1 MIIIGITG
9 TIGAGKGTIVDF
21 LTGKGFVHYS
31 VRAFITE
38 ELNRRGIAVNRDNM
52 VVVANEMRAKNSPS
66 FIIEQLY
73 LQASESNQNCII
85 ESIRT
90 IGEVEQ
96 LRKFENFC
104 LFAVD
109 ANPELRYQR
118 IKGRNSETDQISYD
132 VFIENEKREMTS
144 DDMNKQNLSKCIS
157 MADYIIENNGTIDEL
172 NVKVEKILNDFRIK

>member
-21 LTGKGFVHYS
+21 LIEKGFVHYS
-31 VRAFITE
+31 VRTFITQ
-38 ELNRRGIAVNRDNM
+38 ELNRRGIEVNRDNM

-66 FIIEQLY
+66 YIIEQLY
-73 LQASESNQNCII
+73 EQASQSKQNCII

-96 LRKFENFC
+96 LKKYGNFC

-109 ANPELRYQR
+109 AKPALRYNR
-118 IKGRNSETDQISYD
+118 ILERNSETDQITYE
-132 VFIENEKREMTS
+132 VFLENEKREMTS

-157 MADYIIENNGTIDEL
+157 MANYIIENNGTKEEL
-172 NVKVEKILNDFRIK
+172 NRKVEEILNDIK